1 MLIHAE
7 AVQELIRARLH
18 DAERRAELKRL
29 EVEAARASE
38 PAVHDTVGS
47 ASWRVAR
54 LALSTGDSTGDAA
67 DASGLQEEQP
77 RPMRTE
83 SGVGEELVFRLKA
96 LIQLRT
102 LLERSGAPAEEIEKR
117 TAEINRVRLRLA
129 EHVRESADD
138 YGSAA

>member
-1 MLIHAE
+1 VLVHAE
-7 AVQELIRARLH
+7 AVQELARARLR

-38 PAVHDTVGS
+38 PAVRDTVGS
-47 ASWRVAR
+47 TACRVAPA
-54 LALSTGDSTGDAA
+54 ALPTGDSTGDAA
-67 DASGLQEEQP
+67 DASRSQEGQA
-77 RPMRTE
+77 RLMRTE
-83 SGVGEELVFRLKA
+83 TGVEELVLRLKA
-96 LIQLRT
+96 LIQMRT
-102 LLERSGAPAEEIEKR
+102 LLERSGAPGEEIEKR